1 MSKIINTTLA
11 LTIVVSTT
19 GAAFADAAHHVDG
32 KDGSEV
38 TAVQGSE
45 GMGADAGPM
54 NMMGQGSMMQGNHHE
69 MMQDMMK
76 MMMKMHGGMM
86 GAGMGQMGADGQMGM
101 MDQDMMSL
109 MRGPMMG
116 QFNSDA
122 DGDGTISGDEAHGQ
136 LQSMHTNADTNGD
149 GALTLEEFEVLHS
162 EMIRSM
168 MVDRFQH
175 LDTDGDGM
183 VTTGEMVAPADRMN
197 MRAPSENMMG
207 DKVDA
212 QDN

>member
-11 LTIVVSTT
+11 LTIIVSTT
-19 GAAFADAAHHVDG
+19 GAAFADEAHHVDG
-32 KDGSEV
+32 KDGSEA
-38 TAVQGSE
+38 TAAQSSE

-69 MMQDMMK
+69 MMQ
-76 MMMKMHGGMM
+76 
-86 GAGMGQMGADGQMGM
+86 GMGQMGADGQMGM
-101 MDQDMMSL
+101 MDKDMMSL
-109 MRGPMMG
+109 MRGSMMG
-116 QFNSDA
+116 RFDSDA
-122 DGDGTISGDEAHGQ
+122 DGNGTISGDEAHGQ

-162 EMIRSM
+162 QMIRSM

-197 MRAPSENMMG
+197 MRAPTENMMG
-207 DKVDA
+207 DKVEA